1 MTYRY
6 SYIFP
11 VIVLFLITSCST
23 SDKAKPAPEVS
34 EENVKVVTQTSPAI
48 IGGMEM
54 LYQQLTYPPN
64 SSQQTAD
71 VILEANILVDSQG
84 KVKQISFDKD
94 QYPQYKDAAR
104 EAIHSVRFVP
114 GKRNGKTIDMFITI
128 PIQFNAQ

>member
-34 EENVKVVTQTSPAI
+34 KENIKVVTQTSPAI

-54 LYQQLTYPPN
+54 FYQQLTYPPN

-71 VILEANILVDSQG
+71 VILEANILIDSQG

-114 GKRNGKTIDMFITI
+114 GKRNGKTVDMFITI